1 MEYDRLSPIKGD
13 SARET
18 TLVTRSSVQQLMAR
32 EGAFEGLTQR
42 AQQVPQHLIKKM
54 ETPTQAPEKIKTAVV
69 QPPHMRGPV
78 AVTVLAKPKPAL
90 APETQPVAAAPA
102 APVAESA
109 PVAQAEEPQ
118 PQPKSFFGR
127 FFRG

>member
-54 ETPTQAPEKIKTAVV
+54 ETPTHAPEKIKTAVV

-78 AVTVLAKPKPAL
+78 AVTVLAQPKPNA
-90 APETQPVAAAPA
+90 APEPRPVVAAPQE
-102 APVAESA
+102 PIAEPA
-109 PVAQAEEPQ
+109 PVAQVAD

>member
-18 TLVTRSSVQQLMAR
+18 TFVTKSSVQQLMAR

-42 AQQVPQHLIKKM
+42 AQQVPQHLLRKM
-54 ETPTQAPEKIKTAVV
+54 ETPTTAPEKINTALM

-78 AVTVLAKPKPAL
+78 AVTVLAQPKAAQPAEPPAAA
-90 APETQPVAAAPA
+90 APPQEAPAAAPA
-102 APVAESA
+102 PRADEGKP
-109 PVAQAEEPQ
+109 PQ
-118 PQPKSFFGR
+118 KSLFGR
-127 FFRG
+127 LFRG